1 MVGKEPTPPALS
13 QSARYIDVLALV
25 QLGCIWLSVST
36 RVAMTLHSVWNRL
49 HSANRSLHYAVD
61 IVGDQHRNTTVAAR
75 NPNTL
80 DQRQQLF
87 YILQLWAKPLLG
99 DNKTNRMLYTSD
111 AASVQ
116 LSERGIDSTAAADAA
131 VQSVRSNM
139 RTNEQTREKVEVA
152 FRACAN

>member
-13 QSARYIDVLALV
+13 QSARYIDVLRTRPARLH
-25 QLGCIWLSVST
+25 LAFWST

-87 YILQLWAKPLLG
+87 YILQLWAKPLLS